1 MIMTE
6 KESNNNGRVDRDL
19 EIETVRPELVT
30 NFDPERRKLALS
42 YTRALRKFDFQMAG
56 VSLIIMI
63 FIVFA
68 RVTVWIED
76 FIIKNISENQ
86 FLVVGIFF
94 ILVFIVLTIVEF
106 PIAYYSF
113 NRFSRK
119 FGLTKLSDKQWF
131 KRHLKGEL
139 FGLILGLII
148 FEGFYWFLRAFPD
161 SWWVWGTI
169 ALIIFTVILANL
181 IPVFILPRFYKF
193 SPLKETH
200 AELANNLVQLADQVG
215 VKTTKVLNWKLGE
228 IATIGNAALVGFGA
242 TRRIIIADTMLEKY
256 TEDEIKWV
264 VLHEIGHFKHHDL
277 WRQILIGTVSTFL
290 LLFLTQLSYLQVAE
304 VLGYPSDISMVSG
317 IPVLGIIFWI
327 INQFLLTIPSLWHS
341 RRREKAADLFASS
354 YIKESEITNSL
365 MMKMADQNLADI
377 NPPWWEKLL
386 FMSHPP
392 IVERMKKSNHSRKLI

>member
-6 KESNNNGRVDRDL
+6 KEFNSNGQLNGNL
-19 EIETVRPELVT
+19 EAETEILLPELVAD
-30 NFDPERRKLALS
+30 FDPDRRELALS
-42 YTRALRKFDFQMAG
+42 YTRALRKFEFQMG
-56 VSLIIMI
+56 FVSFIIMI
-63 FIVFA
+63 FIVLSK
-68 RVTVWIED
+68 VTVLIED
-76 FIIKNISENQ
+76 FISEHISTNQ
-86 FLVVGIFF
+86 LIVVGVFF
-94 ILVFIVLTIVEF
+94 LLVFIVLTIIEF

-119 FGLTKLSDKQWF
+119 FGLVKLSNKQWL

-139 FGLILGLII
+139 MGLILGLII
-148 FEGFYWFLRAFPD
+148 FEGFYWFLRTFPD

-193 SPLKETH
+193 SPLSETH
-200 AELANNLVQLADQVG
+200 AELANKLIQLADQAG

-256 TEDEIKWV
+256 TEDEIRWV

-277 WRQILIGTVSTFL
+277 WRQMLIGTVSTFL
-290 LLFLTQLSYLQVAE
+290 MLFLTQMSYQPVAE
-304 VLGYPSDISMVSG
+304 MLGYPTSISMVSG

-327 INQFLLTIPSLWHS
+327 INQVLLTIPSLWYS
-341 RRREKAADLFASS
+341 RRREKAADRFASS
-354 YIKESEITNSL
+354 YINESAVTNSL

-392 IVERMKKSNHSRKLI
+392 IEERMEK